1 MIIVAAEMSYRRVT
15 LGLFLKKV
23 KPGLSFHAQSGLG
36 FGRQVTL
43 IVHSLAWMLKRYRHR
58 KLLTVYGLFVVSF
71 LLNLYFDIVHAL
83 SKYFFKFVACF
94 YFSCNHSFDYAEVSL
109 FLC

>member
-1 MIIVAAEMSYRRVT
+1 MIFVAVETSYRRVT
-15 LGLFLKKV
+15 LGLFPKKV
-23 KPGLSFHAQSGLG
+23 KPILSFHAQSGLG

-58 KLLTVYGLFVVSF
+58 KLTVYRLFVVSF
-71 LLNLYFDIVHAL
+71 LLNLYFDIVNAL
-83 SKYFFKFVACF
+83 SKYLFKFVACF
-94 YFSCNHSFDYAEVSL
+94 YFSCDHSFDYAEVSL